1 MNLLISEYIR
11 TLTYYWSG
19 YLYSNIR
26 YSAKNIQLFEYIWI
40 FNKLWYIFMNE
51 YYSVFHIRKI
61 SWPNTIW
68 YSVFEIFL
76 WTNTIRYSVF
86 GNVSWTNTIR
96 YSVFENFSWT
106 NTIRYSVFG
115 NSSWTNIFGIRY
127 SKNFNERI
135 LFGIRYSEILHE
147 RIYSVFGIRS
157 NSLFGATLPRSLQLQ
172 RIVEYTDGRQL

>member
-68 YSVFEIFL
+68 YSVFEIFFMNKYYSVL
-76 WTNTIRYSVF
+76 GIRKFFHERIYIQYSNNFHERILFGIQKFFMNKYIRYSVF
-86 GNVSWTNTIR
+86 GQIH
-96 YSVFENFSWT
+96 YSVQLCWGEVS
-106 NTIRYSVFG
+106 
-115 NSSWTNIFGIRY
+115 
-127 SKNFNERI
+127 ER
-135 LFGIRYSEILHE
+135 
-147 RIYSVFGIRS
+147 
-157 NSLFGATLPRSLQLQ
+157 Q
-172 RIVEYTDGRQL
+172 RFDCL

>member
-40 FNKLWYIFMNE
+40 FAKLWYIFMNE

-61 SWPNTIW
+61 SWTNTIW

-96 YSVFENFSWT
+96 YSVFENFH
-106 NTIRYSVFG
+106 
-115 NSSWTNIFGIRY
+115 
-127 SKNFNERI
+127 ERI

-157 NSLFGATLPRSLQLQ
+157 NSLFGATLIQIWIDLFQN
-172 RIVEYTDGRQL
+172 RILFREFLDHI